1 MIMVVDYIKL
11 KDIKP
16 TISGYISES
25 LSLLRRSAIPDES
38 AVHDIRVLMKKTR
51 ATLKLLKPQVNAESI
66 ERDYLAFRET
76 GRMLA
81 DWREISVHRKTF
93 KALRKENVD
102 LFSRL
107 TEFDKIRVLFEKEV
121 PQDEV
126 VSVIK
131 TGTELIDAILNKAL
145 YRMRFLSVANLDA
158 GVLLRELELTY
169 NIVCHNYRTCRN
181 NPKAENIHKFRKKSK
196 DFLYQLF
203 FFRSLN
209 PAVVK
214 NLEKQLDILTQ
225 NLGKYNDLSQI
236 LRYLEYKPGD
246 PANTPAI
253 DELIIVLKNKQ
264 DQYLSKV
271 WPIAYKIFCPGHKLL
286 NMLGF
291 KLLVI

>member
-25 LSLLRRSAIPDES
+25 LSLLRKSEIPDEIV
-38 AVHDIRVLMKKTR
+38 VHDIRVLMKKTR
-51 ATLKLLKPQVNAESI
+51 SALKLLRSQVDAESI
-66 ERDYLAFRET
+66 QRDYLAFRET

-81 DWREISVHRKTF
+81 EWREISVHRKTF
-93 KALRKENVD
+93 KALRKENSG

-107 TEFDKIRVLFEKEV
+107 AEYEKIRVFFEKEG
-121 PQDEV
+121 PQKMVDPL
-126 VSVIK
+126 IK
-131 TGTELIDAILNKAL
+131 TGTELIDATLNKAL
-145 YRMRFLSVANLDA
+145 YRIRFLSVSNLDA
-158 GVLLRELELTY
+158 GILLRELEITY
-169 NIVCHNYRTCRN
+169 NIVCFNYLVCRD

-209 PAVVK
+209 PAVVR

-246 PANTPAI
+246 PANTPAV
-253 DELIIVLKNKQ
+253 DELILVLKNKQ
-264 DQYLSKV
+264 DNYLSKV
-271 WPIAYKIFCPGHKLL
+271 WPIAFNIFCPGHKLL

-291 KLLVI
+291 RLLVI